1 MRSMRLDPHV
11 TDALERAYEAGR
23 SLLARGV
30 DLLAPRT
37 RLFLCD
43 GRMLGIGILV
53 AFSGWIFLMLG
64 LIDGL
69 AERYPRF
76 AVELAVGLAHGG
88 AATLLIVRG
97 GRRAARTREP
107 EVGVRLQLVRREP
120 GPQGKELAASAP
132 AQARKPK
139 VEEPEPPGE
148 SAVEWM
154 LANASAAVLGATA
167 LAMLIARLV
176 RSGR

>member
-1 MRSMRLDPHV
+1 MSLDPHV

-37 RLFLCD
+37 RLFLGD

-53 AFSGWIFLMLG
+53 AFSGWLFLMFG

-88 AATLLIVRG
+88 AAALLILRG
-97 GRRAARTREP
+97 GRRAPATREP
-107 EVGVRLQLVRREP
+107 EAGVRLRLVSREP
-120 GPQGKELAASAP
+120 GLQQGKELAASAP
-132 AQARKPK
+132 TPARKPR
-139 VEEPEPPGE
+139 VEERGPPGE

-154 LANASAAVLGATA
+154 LANASAALLGATA

-176 RSGR
+176 RSRR